1 MGLIKAALGSAGGV
15 LADQWKEYFYCEA
28 LPENVM
34 AVKGQKRTSG
44 RSSNTKRSDNII
56 SNGSVIAVAAP
67 VFLPDLTVG
76 EHFTLLS
83 RRSGVDF
90 AEVHELW
97 AIDDAIRNSAVSDL
111 SSGQRQRV
119 YLAAQLYQPAKALLI
134 DEPERHLDHTW
145 TAFLAEELRHLD
157 PDYAVGH
164 ALRGLV
170 RVNRPDRGPR
180 TSQYR
185 GVQSPSPQEDKLD
198 RWTSRDA
205 RETYNTFDGQ
215 ESLR

>member
-1 MGLIKAALGSAGGV
+1 MLKIDATYGHSTALGQLSRTFDAGRVYGLKGPNGAGKSTLLQTLSGEIAPLEGTVTIDGTGPGSA
-15 LADQWKEYFYCEA
+15 EA
-28 LPENVM
+28 
-34 AVKGQKRTSG
+34 A
-44 RSSNTKRSDNII
+44 
-56 SNGSVIAVAAP
+56 GSVIAVADP

-145 TAFLAEELRHLD
+145 TAFLAEELRHL
-157 PDYAVGH
+157 AAEGRCVVLASH
-164 ALRGLV
+164 
-170 RVNRPDRGPR
+170 
-180 TSQYR
+180 
-185 GVQSPSPQEDKLD
+185 SPAIF
-198 RWTSRDA
+198 DA
-205 RETYNTFDGQ
+205 CDEVV
-215 ESLR
+215 EIS